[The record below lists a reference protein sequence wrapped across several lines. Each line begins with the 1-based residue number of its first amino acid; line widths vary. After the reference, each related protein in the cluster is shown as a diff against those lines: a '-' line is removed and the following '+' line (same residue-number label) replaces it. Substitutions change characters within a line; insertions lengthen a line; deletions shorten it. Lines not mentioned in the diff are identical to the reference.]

1 MGQMSYPDTLEDK
14 AALYFKAVHEIRA
27 RLRTVDNL
35 LEGDLAP
42 LLVEEFCQLQL
53 RLSCECLAIA
63 CLAAQGDFETHKA
76 FRERYEP
83 GAIFKALEV
92 IYPVFFPTP
101 SILQPAGPGAW
112 HFDDVGHG
120 HCITR
125 AEVEQLWNLS
135 GGHLHRGSV
144 KRYLQDV
151 KQVDLIGIAEIK
163 ERIWNLLLNHMI
175 VLADVSRLHVHVER
189 NGEGILCH
197 FLFLDPDSGTSKVQA
212 FQAEV
217 AAE

>member
-1 MGQMSYPDTLEDK
+1 MSYPETLEEK

-27 RLRTVDNL
+27 RLRTVENL

-76 FRERYEP
+76 FSERYEP
-83 GAIFKALEV
+83 GAIFKALEA
-92 IYPVFFPTP
+92 IYPEFFPTP
-101 SILQPAGPGAW
+101 SIMHPNGPGAW

-125 AEVEQLWNLS
+125 GDVEQLWNLS

-151 KQVDLIGIAEIK
+151 KQVDLLGVAETK
-163 ERIWNLLLNHMI
+163 ERFWNLLLDHMI
-175 VLADVSRLHVHVER
+175 VLADKVSRLHVHVER
-189 NGEGILCH
+189 DGEGIFCN
-197 FLFLDPDSGTSKVQA
+197 FLFLELENGTSKVQA
-212 FQAEV
+212 FQV
-217 AAE
+217 AVESE